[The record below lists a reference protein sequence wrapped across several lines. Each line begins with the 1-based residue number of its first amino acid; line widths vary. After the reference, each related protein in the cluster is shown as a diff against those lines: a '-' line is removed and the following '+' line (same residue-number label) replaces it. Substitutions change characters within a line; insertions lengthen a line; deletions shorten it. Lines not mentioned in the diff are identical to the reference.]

1 MLNGQND
8 RWRDR
13 FEYRGNIKSHYN
25 LFPVDRKI
33 WFSMLFCRTLQLHR
47 MTTREWTKTKYK
59 CARCIFRWR
68 STTGYRIFVLRPSER
83 GLVSR
88 PRIFAGKKP
97 AFLRKLKA
105 RGYFRWRMWRCSLRK
120 WPFLSKPPVRTR
132 GRPLNDRYAVPRSCI
147 QGDDAIQGCVK
158 CIIQNAWCY
167 FGYVVLENIKIR
179 TLVTEY
185 RFTKNLLL

>member
-1 MLNGQND
+1 MTVEGTE
-8 RWRDR
+8 

-120 WPFLSKPPVRTR
+120 WPFLSKPQFGPAVGHLMTGTLSLVRVFR
-132 GRPLNDRYAVPRSCI
+132 GMTQFKDVWNVSFKMHDV
-147 QGDDAIQGCVK
+147 
-158 CIIQNAWCY
+158 
-167 FGYVVLENIKIR
+167 
-179 TLVTEY
+179 TLTTL
-185 RFTKNLLL
+185 FS

>member
-1 MLNGQND
+1 MVDLKMLNGQND

-13 FEYRGNIKSHYN
+13 FEYRGNIKSHYD

-33 WFSMLFCRTLQLHR
+33 WFSMLFCWTLQLHTVWQLASEQR
-47 MTTREWTKTKYK
+47 QSTNG
-59 CARCIFRWR
+59 AFFGGVG

-88 PRIFAGKKP
+88 PRIFASKKP

-120 WPFLSKPPVRTR
+120 WPFLSKPQF
-132 GRPLNDRYAVPRSCI
+132 AVGHLMTGSCPSF
-147 QGDDAIQGCVK
+147 V
-158 CIIQNAWCY
+158 Y
-167 FGYVVLENIKIR
+167 S
-179 TLVTEY
+179 
-185 RFTKNLLL
+185 